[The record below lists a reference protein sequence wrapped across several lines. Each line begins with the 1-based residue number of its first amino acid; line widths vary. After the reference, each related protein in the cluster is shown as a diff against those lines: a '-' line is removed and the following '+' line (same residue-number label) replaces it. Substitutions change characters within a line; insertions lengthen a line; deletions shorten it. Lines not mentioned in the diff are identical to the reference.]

1 MLRILTI
8 IITIITLF
16 NHAGSSGP
24 TACALGTGRP
34 AGIPAGEPWPPSM
47 VSESG
52 FSPTPGRAGRFK
64 FARTPTAGGP
74 GQTGSPGI
82 RALGPAWPG
91 PEPGFGRAWWLSRP
105 AAAGLIGGCG
115 RPRSDTVFNHLNYI
129 LLNHAAGAYAGRD
142 LRGRRAQ
149 PTAPGGCDTVFN
161 HFYIRKCSIIF
172 IIYYLTARQR
182 QPPVRVAPCAA
193 GERNRPATQVATQSR
208 GGAAFERCL
217 SPCRGGCCLGAAHQA
232 YVHSAPGQ
240 ILWA

>member
-1 MLRILTI
+1 M
-8 IITIITLF
+8 
-16 NHAGSSGP
+16 
-24 TACALGTGRP
+24 
-34 AGIPAGEPWPPSM
+34 
-47 VSESG
+47 
-52 FSPTPGRAGRFK
+52 
-64 FARTPTAGGP
+64 
-74 GQTGSPGI
+74 
-82 RALGPAWPG
+82 
-91 PEPGFGRAWWLSRP
+91 
-105 AAAGLIGGCG
+105 
-115 RPRSDTVFNHLNYI
+115 FNHLNYI

-208 GGAAFERCL
+208 GGGGLQRPVAV
-217 SPCRGGCCLGAAHQA
+217 SRGARPPTSGPPSQEIMSTQHK
-232 YVHSAPGQ
+232 PGQ